1 MGRFVEGED
10 RSQSTL
16 LPERLDDYVTEDNPV
31 RVVDVFVD
39 NLDLATLGF
48 DRVVAQATGR
58 AGYNPAPQLK
68 INI

>member
-1 MGRFVEGED
+1 MGRFVEGEG

-16 LPERLDDYVTEDNPV
+16 LPARLDDYVTKDNPV

-48 DRVVAQATGR
+48 TERSHRPPAVR
-58 AGYNPAPQLK
+58 AITRPCC
-68 INI
+68 